1 MIRLKQLLFEQTG
14 TTTIKVGNTDVV
26 GTTVNNTESK
36 NDPWTYFVSTDGT
49 YYTTK
54 KSAPNAWKNLQTSL
68 SAANLQ
74 KAKSRIDK
82 WKLATPATPATNAT
96 DNPVVT
102 ADGGENPVVDGGEN
116 PVVDGGENP
125 VVDGGENP
133 VVDGGDKTKTESKIN
148 INQLDSLPLSA
159 DWDENS
165 KLTGN
170 ILTYT
175 DSEPRVIDLTGVD
188 NLSIIPAGTYWTS
201 IDATSYFS
209 EPVGLILMVDK
220 TKRLFRKPESIEP
233 NDVYDPAVKN
243 YINITTPPGAEPN
256 ATFCIIKTND
266 GKYKAFYVD

>member
-1 MIRLKQLLFEQTG
+1 M
-14 TTTIKVGNTDVV
+14 
-26 GTTVNNTESK
+26 NNTESK

-102 ADGGENPVVDGGEN
+102 A
-116 PVVDGGENP
+116 
-125 VVDGGENP
+125 DGGENP